1 MKTKITEMSYEEV
14 MNLEKQKH
22 QNPIRPN
29 LFFRTLLKLVSLPD
43 MIKSHFTCHYEGMEK
58 LGKDEPCII
67 LMNHSAFLDLEILT
81 SVLYPRPI
89 NIVASND
96 AFFGKD
102 WLMRHI
108 GCIPTKKY
116 VHDLGLV
123 RDIKYSIETLKTSV
137 AIFPEAGYSM
147 DGAATAIGES
157 MGKMA
162 KLLNVPI
169 VMIKAEG
176 VYLRDPLYN
185 NLQIRKKVN
194 TSATVKYLLS
204 PDDIKS
210 MTSDEINEIVQRE
223 FTFDYF
229 TWQKENKVVI
239 DEPFRADY
247 LNRVLFKCPHC
258 MKEGNMEG
266 RGIHIRCKECGV
278 SYTLDELGYLKND
291 DGETKF
297 DHIPTWYA
305 WQRSEI
311 KKQIEN
317 DEYHLDIPVD
327 ICCSKDT
334 KNMYHIGE
342 GRLTHNRSGFVLEGV
357 NGELHYEQKSLAS
370 YSLCAD
376 FYFYEIGDV
385 VVLGN
390 NKMLYYL
397 FPKCEGDVVAKI
409 RIAQEELYK
418 IISEEHRIE
427 RAERKAAHEH
437 HEEAAEAPIVEEKK
451 EAAIAE

>member
-266 RGIHIRCKECGV
+266 RGIRIRCKECGV

-311 KKQIEN
+311 KKH
-317 DEYHLDIPVD
+317 EYHLDIPVD

-342 GRLTHNRSGFVLEGV
+342 GRLTHDRSGFVLEGV
-357 NGELHYEQKSLAS
+357 NGELHYEQKPLAS

-437 HEEAAEAPIVEEKK
+437 HEEAAEAPAVEEKK

>member
-1 MKTKITEMSYEEV
+1 MKTKLTEMTYEEV
-14 MNLEKQKH
+14 MNLPKEKH

-29 LFFRTLLKLVSLPD
+29 ILFRTLLKLVSLPD
-43 MIKSHFTCHYEGMEK
+43 IIKSRFSCEYVGMEK
-58 LGKDEPCII
+58 LPKDQPCII
-67 LMNHSAFLDLEILT
+67 LMNHSAFLDLEILS

-89 NIVASND
+89 NIIASND

-108 GCIPTKKY
+108 GCVPTRKY
-116 VHDLGLV
+116 VHGMTLV
-123 RDIKYSIETLKTSV
+123 RDIVYCIKELKTSV

-157 MGKMA
+157 MGKMV
-162 KLLNVPI
+162 KMLGVPV

-185 NLQIRKKVN
+185 NLQIRKNVK
-194 TSATVKYLLS
+194 TSATVKYLIS
-204 PDDIKS
+204 PEEIAK
-210 MTSDEINEIVQRE
+210 MTPEQINEIVQRE

-258 MKEGNMEG
+258 MSEGNMEG
-266 RGIHIRCKECGV
+266 KGTKLRCKDCGAT
-278 SYTLDELGYLKND
+278 YTLDELGYLKND

-305 WQRSEI
+305 WQREEI
-311 KKQIEN
+311 KKQLLAG
-317 DEYHLDIPVD
+317 EYNIDIPVD
-327 ICCSKDT
+327 ICCSRDT
-334 KNMYHIGE
+334 KKMYHVGE
-342 GRLTHNRSGFVLEGV
+342 GRLTHNRDGFHLTGFD
-357 NGELHYEQKSLAS
+357 GALDYEQKPLAS

-376 FYFYEIGDV
+376 FYFYELGDV

-390 NKMLYYL
+390 SQVLYYL
-397 FPKCEGDVVAKI
+397 FPKCEGDIVAKI

-418 IISEEHRIE
+418 II
-427 RAERKAAHEH
+427 
-437 HEEAAEAPIVEEKK
+437 AAENAEKRTKRKLEK
-451 EAAIAE
+451 ENAEA

>member
-1 MKTKITEMSYEEV
+1 MKTKLTEMTYEEV
-14 MNLEKQKH
+14 MNLPKEKH

-29 LFFRTLLKLVSLPD
+29 ILFRTLLKLVSLPD
-43 MIKSHFTCHYEGMEK
+43 IIKSRFSCEYVGMEK
-58 LGKDEPCII
+58 LPKDQPCII
-67 LMNHSAFLDLEILT
+67 LMNHSAFLDLEILS

-89 NIVASND
+89 NIIASND

-108 GCIPTKKY
+108 GCVPTRKY
-116 VHDLGLV
+116 VHGMTLV
-123 RDIKYSIETLKTSV
+123 RDIIYCIKELKTSV

-157 MGKMA
+157 MGKMV
-162 KLLNVPI
+162 KMLGVPV

-185 NLQIRKKVN
+185 NLQIRKSVK
-194 TSATVKYLLS
+194 TSATVKYLIS
-204 PDDIKS
+204 PEEIAE
-210 MTSDEINEIVQRE
+210 MTPEEINEIVQRE

-258 MKEGNMEG
+258 MSEGNMEG
-266 RGIHIRCKECGV
+266 KGTKLRCKDCGAT
-278 SYTLDELGYLKND
+278 YTLDELGYLKND

-305 WQRSEI
+305 WQREEI
-311 KKQIEN
+311 KKQLLAG
-317 DEYHLDIPVD
+317 EYNIDIPVD
-327 ICCSKDT
+327 ICCSRDT
-334 KNMYHIGE
+334 KKMYHVGE
-342 GRLTHNRSGFVLEGV
+342 GRLTHNRDGFHLTGFD
-357 NGELHYEQKSLAS
+357 GALDYEQKPLAS

-376 FYFYEIGDV
+376 FYFYELGDV

-390 NKMLYYL
+390 SQVLYYL
-397 FPKCEGDVVAKI
+397 FPKCEGDIVAKI

-418 IISEEHRIE
+418 II
-427 RAERKAAHEH
+427 
-437 HEEAAEAPIVEEKK
+437 AAENAEKRAKRKLEK
-451 EAAIAE
+451 ENAEA

>member
-1 MKTKITEMSYEEV
+1 MKTKITEMSYSEV

-29 LFFRTLLKLVSLPD
+29 LFFRTLLKLVGIPD
-43 MIKSHFTCHYEGMEK
+43 MIKSHFTCEYVGMEK

-108 GCIPTKKY
+108 GCIPTRKY

-123 RDIKYSIETLKTSV
+123 RDIKYAIENLKTSV

-147 DGAATAIGES
+147 DGSATSIGES
-157 MGKMA
+157 MGKLVKM
-162 KLLNVPI
+162 LNVPI

-185 NLQIRKKVN
+185 NLQIRKNVK

-204 PDDIKS
+204 PEEIQE

-229 TWQKENKVVI
+229 TWQKENKIVI
-239 DEPFRADY
+239 DEPFRADC

-258 MKEGNMEG
+258 MEEGQMEG
-266 RGIHIRCKECGV
+266 KGIHIVCKKCGV

-305 WQRSEI
+305 WQREEI
-311 KKQIEN
+311 KKQILN

-342 GRLTHNRSGFVLEGV
+342 GRLTHDRHGFVLDGV
-357 NGELHYEQKSLAS
+357 GGELHYEQKPLSS

-385 VVLGN
+385 VVVGN

-418 IISEEHRIE
+418 IISDEHRLE
-427 RAERKAAHEH
+427 REERKKAQEH
-437 HEEAAEAPIVEEKK
+437 HEEAAPAPAEEEKAM
-451 EAAIAE
+451 AAAAE

>member
-1 MKTKITEMSYEEV
+1 MKTKMTEMTYEEV
-14 MNLEKQKH
+14 MNLPKEKH

-29 LFFRTLLKLVSLPD
+29 ILFRTLLKLVSLPD
-43 MIKSHFTCHYEGMEK
+43 IIKSRFSCEYVGMEK
-58 LGKDEPCII
+58 LPKDQPCII
-67 LMNHSAFLDLEILT
+67 LMNHSAFLDLEILS

-89 NIVASND
+89 NIIASND

-108 GCIPTKKY
+108 GCVPTRKY
-116 VHDLGLV
+116 VHGMTLV
-123 RDIKYSIETLKTSV
+123 RDIVYCIKELKTSV

-157 MGKMA
+157 MGKMV
-162 KLLNVPI
+162 KMLGVPV

-185 NLQIRKKVN
+185 NLQIRKNVK
-194 TSATVKYLLS
+194 TSATVKYLIS
-204 PDDIKS
+204 PEEIAE
-210 MTSDEINEIVQRE
+210 MTPEEINEVVQRE

-229 TWQKENKVVI
+229 TWQKENKLVI

-258 MKEGNMEG
+258 MSEGNMEG
-266 RGIHIRCKECGV
+266 KGTKLRCKDCGAT
-278 SYTLDELGYLKND
+278 YTLDELGYLKND

-305 WQRSEI
+305 WQREEI
-311 KKQIEN
+311 KKQLLSG
-317 DEYHLDIPVD
+317 EYNIDIPVD
-327 ICCSKDT
+327 ICCSRDT
-334 KNMYHIGE
+334 KKMYHVGE
-342 GRLTHNRSGFVLEGV
+342 GRLTHNRDGFHLTGFD
-357 NGELHYEQKSLAS
+357 GALDYEQKPLAS

-376 FYFYEIGDV
+376 FYFYELGDV

-390 NKMLYYL
+390 SQVLYYL
-397 FPKCEGDVVAKI
+397 FPKCEGDIVAKI

-418 IISEEHRIE
+418 II
-427 RAERKAAHEH
+427 
-437 HEEAAEAPIVEEKK
+437 AAENAEKRTKRKLEK
-451 EAAIAE
+451 ESAEA

>member
-1 MKTKITEMSYEEV
+1 MKTKITEMTYEQV
-14 MNLEKQKH
+14 MNLPKEQH

-29 LFFRTLLKLVSLPD
+29 IFFRTLLKLVGLPD
-43 MIKSHFTCHYEGMEK
+43 ILGSKFTCRYEGMEK
-58 LGKDEPCII
+58 LPKDQPCII

-81 SVLYPRPI
+81 SVLYPRAV
-89 NIVASND
+89 NIIASND

-108 GCIPTKKY
+108 GCVPTRKY
-116 VHDLGLV
+116 VHGMQLV
-123 RDIKYSIETLKTSV
+123 RDIIYCIKELKSSV

-147 DGAATAIGES
+147 DGSATAIGES
-157 MGKMA
+157 MGKMV
-162 KLLNVPI
+162 KMLGVPV

-185 NLQIRKKVN
+185 NLQIRKSVK
-194 TSATVKYLLS
+194 TSATVKYLIS
-204 PDDIKS
+204 SEEIERMS
-210 MTSDEINEIVQRE
+210 ADEINEIVQRE

-239 DEPFRADY
+239 DEPFRADC

-258 MKEGNMEG
+258 MKEGQMEG
-266 RGIHIRCKECGV
+266 KGEKIRCKECGV
-278 SYTLDELGYLKND
+278 TYTLDELGYLKND

-305 WQRSEI
+305 WQREEI
-311 KKQIEN
+311 KNQLLRG
-317 DEYHLDIPVD
+317 EYNLDIPVD

-334 KNMYHIGE
+334 KNMYHVGE
-342 GRLTHNRSGFVLEGV
+342 GRLTHSREGFHLTGCD
-357 NGELHYEQKSLAS
+357 GALDYEQKPLSS

-385 VVLGN
+385 VVVGN
-390 NKMLYYL
+390 NQMLYYL
-397 FPKCEGDVVAKI
+397 FPKCEGDIVAKI

-418 IISEEHRIE
+418 IISAENEER
-427 RAERKAAHEH
+427 RKARK
-437 HEEAAEAPIVEEKK
+437 AEK
-451 EAAIAE
+451 EAANA

>member
-1 MKTKITEMSYEEV
+1 MKTKLTEMTYEEV
-14 MNLEKQKH
+14 MNLPKEKH

-29 LFFRTLLKLVSLPD
+29 IFFRTLLKLVSLPD
-43 MIKSHFTCHYEGMEK
+43 IIKSRFSCEYVGMEK
-58 LGKDEPCII
+58 LPKDQPCII
-67 LMNHSAFLDLEILT
+67 LMNHSAFLDLEILS

-89 NIVASND
+89 NIIASND

-108 GCIPTKKY
+108 GCVPTRKY
-116 VHDLGLV
+116 VHGMTLV
-123 RDIKYSIETLKTSV
+123 RDVVYCIKELKTSV

-157 MGKMA
+157 MGKMV
-162 KLLNVPI
+162 KMLGVPV

-185 NLQIRKKVN
+185 NLQIRKNVK
-194 TSATVKYLLS
+194 TSATVKYLIS
-204 PDDIKS
+204 PEEIAE
-210 MTSDEINEIVQRE
+210 MTPEEINEIVQRE

-229 TWQKENKVVI
+229 TWQKENEVVV

-258 MKEGNMEG
+258 MSEGNMEG
-266 RGIHIRCKECGV
+266 KGTKLRCKDCGAT
-278 SYTLDELGYLKND
+278 YTLDELGYLKND

-305 WQRSEI
+305 WQREEI
-311 KKQIEN
+311 KKQLLSG
-317 DEYHLDIPVD
+317 EYNIDIPVD
-327 ICCSKDT
+327 ICCSRDT
-334 KNMYHIGE
+334 KKMYHVGE
-342 GRLTHNRSGFVLEGV
+342 GRLTHNRDGLHLTGFDGALD
-357 NGELHYEQKSLAS
+357 YEQKPLAS

-376 FYFYEIGDV
+376 FYFYELGDV

-390 NKMLYYL
+390 SQVLYYL
-397 FPKCEGDVVAKI
+397 FPKCEGDIVAKI

-418 IISEEHRIE
+418 II
-427 RAERKAAHEH
+427 
-437 HEEAAEAPIVEEKK
+437 AAENAEKRTKRKLEK
-451 EAAIAE
+451 ENAEA

>member
-1 MKTKITEMSYEEV
+1 MKTKLTEMTYEEV
-14 MNLEKQKH
+14 MNLPKEKH

-29 LFFRTLLKLVSLPD
+29 ILFRTLLKLVSLPD
-43 MIKSHFTCHYEGMEK
+43 IIKSHFSCEYVGMEK
-58 LGKDEPCII
+58 LPKDQPCII
-67 LMNHSAFLDLEILT
+67 LMNHSAFLDLEILS

-89 NIVASND
+89 NIIASND

-108 GCIPTKKY
+108 GCVPTRKY
-116 VHDLGLV
+116 VHGMTLV
-123 RDIKYSIETLKTSV
+123 RDIVYCIKELKTSV

-157 MGKMA
+157 MGKMV
-162 KLLNVPI
+162 KMLGVPV

-185 NLQIRKKVN
+185 NLQIRKNVK
-194 TSATVKYLLS
+194 TSATVKYLIS
-204 PDDIKS
+204 PEEIAE
-210 MTSDEINEIVQRE
+210 MTPEEINEIVQRE

-258 MKEGNMEG
+258 MSEGNMEG
-266 RGIHIRCKECGV
+266 KGTKLRCKDCGAT
-278 SYTLDELGYLKND
+278 YTLDELGYLKND

-305 WQRSEI
+305 WQREEI
-311 KKQIEN
+311 KKQLLSG
-317 DEYHLDIPVD
+317 EYNIDIPVD
-327 ICCSKDT
+327 ICCSRDT
-334 KNMYHIGE
+334 KKMYHVGE
-342 GRLTHNRSGFVLEGV
+342 GRLTHNRDGFHLTGFD
-357 NGELHYEQKSLAS
+357 GALDYEQKPLAS

-376 FYFYEIGDV
+376 FYFYELGDV

-390 NKMLYYL
+390 SQVLYYL
-397 FPKCEGDVVAKI
+397 FPKCEGDIVAKI

-418 IISEEHRIE
+418 II
-427 RAERKAAHEH
+427 
-437 HEEAAEAPIVEEKK
+437 AAENAEKRTKRKLEK
-451 EAAIAE
+451 ENAEA

>member
-1 MKTKITEMSYEEV
+1 MKTKLTEMTYEEV
-14 MNLEKQKH
+14 MNLPKEKH

-29 LFFRTLLKLVSLPD
+29 ILFRTLLKLVSLPD
-43 MIKSHFTCHYEGMEK
+43 IIKSRFSCEYVGMEK
-58 LGKDEPCII
+58 LKKDQPCII
-67 LMNHSAFLDLEILT
+67 LMNHSAFLDLEILS

-108 GCIPTKKY
+108 GCVPTRKY
-116 VHDLGLV
+116 VHGMTLV
-123 RDIKYSIETLKTSV
+123 RDIVYCIKELKTSV

-157 MGKMA
+157 MGKMV
-162 KLLNVPI
+162 KMLGVPV

-185 NLQIRKKVN
+185 NLQIRKNVK
-194 TSATVKYLLS
+194 TSATVKYLIS
-204 PDDIKS
+204 PEEITE
-210 MTSDEINEIVQRE
+210 MTPEEINEIVQRE

-258 MKEGNMEG
+258 MSEGNMEG
-266 RGIHIRCKECGV
+266 KGIKLRCKDCGAT
-278 SYTLDELGYLKND
+278 YTLDELGYLKND

-305 WQRSEI
+305 WQREEI
-311 KKQIEN
+311 KKQLLAG
-317 DEYHLDIPVD
+317 EYNIDIPVD
-327 ICCSKDT
+327 ICCSRDT
-334 KNMYHIGE
+334 KKMYHVGE
-342 GRLTHNRSGFVLEGV
+342 GRLTHNRDGFHLTGFD
-357 NGELHYEQKSLAS
+357 GALDYEQKPLAS

-376 FYFYEIGDV
+376 FYFYELGDI

-390 NKMLYYL
+390 SQVLYYL
-397 FPKCEGDVVAKI
+397 FPKCEGDIVAKI
-409 RIAQEELYK
+409 RIAHEELYK
-418 IISEEHRIE
+418 II
-427 RAERKAAHEH
+427 
-437 HEEAAEAPIVEEKK
+437 AAENAEKRTKRKLEK
-451 EAAIAE
+451 ENAEA

>member
-1 MKTKITEMSYEEV
+1 MKTKLTEMTYEEV
-14 MNLEKQKH
+14 MNLPKEKH

-29 LFFRTLLKLVSLPD
+29 ILFRTLLKLVSLPD
-43 MIKSHFTCHYEGMEK
+43 IIKSRFSCEYVGMEK
-58 LGKDEPCII
+58 LPKDQPCII
-67 LMNHSAFLDLEILT
+67 LMNHSAFLDLEILS

-89 NIVASND
+89 NIIASND

-108 GCIPTKKY
+108 GCVPTRKY
-116 VHDLGLV
+116 VHGMTLV
-123 RDIKYSIETLKTSV
+123 RDIVYCIKELKTSV

-157 MGKMA
+157 MGKMV
-162 KLLNVPI
+162 KMLGVPV

-185 NLQIRKKVN
+185 NLQIRKNVK
-194 TSATVKYLLS
+194 TSATVKYLIS
-204 PDDIKS
+204 PEEIAE
-210 MTSDEINEIVQRE
+210 MTPEQINEIVQRE

-258 MKEGNMEG
+258 MSEGNMEG
-266 RGIHIRCKECGV
+266 KGTKLRCKDCGAT
-278 SYTLDELGYLKND
+278 YTLDELGYLKND

-305 WQRSEI
+305 WQREEI
-311 KKQIEN
+311 KKQLLAG
-317 DEYHLDIPVD
+317 EYNIDIPVD
-327 ICCSKDT
+327 ICCSRDT
-334 KNMYHIGE
+334 KKMYHVGE
-342 GRLTHNRSGFVLEGV
+342 GRLTHNRDGFHLTGFD
-357 NGELHYEQKSLAS
+357 GALDYEQKPLAS

-376 FYFYEIGDV
+376 FYFYELGDV

-390 NKMLYYL
+390 SQVLYYL
-397 FPKCEGDVVAKI
+397 FPKCEGDIVAKI

-418 IISEEHRIE
+418 II
-427 RAERKAAHEH
+427 
-437 HEEAAEAPIVEEKK
+437 AAENAEKRTKRKLEK
-451 EAAIAE
+451 ENAEA

>member
-1 MKTKITEMSYEEV
+1 MKTKMTEMTYEEV
-14 MNLEKQKH
+14 MNLPKEKH

-29 LFFRTLLKLVSLPD
+29 ILFRTLLKLVSLPD
-43 MIKSHFTCHYEGMEK
+43 IIKSRFSCEYVGMEK
-58 LGKDEPCII
+58 LPKDQPCII
-67 LMNHSAFLDLEILT
+67 LMNHSAFLDLEILS

-89 NIVASND
+89 NIIASND

-108 GCIPTKKY
+108 GCVPTRKY
-116 VHDLGLV
+116 VHGMTLV
-123 RDIKYSIETLKTSV
+123 RDIVYCIKELKTSV

-157 MGKMA
+157 MGKMV
-162 KLLNVPI
+162 KMLGVPV

-185 NLQIRKKVN
+185 NLQIRKNVK
-194 TSATVKYLLS
+194 TSATVKYLIS
-204 PDDIKS
+204 PEEIAE
-210 MTSDEINEIVQRE
+210 MTPEQINEIVQRE

-229 TWQKENKVVI
+229 TWQKENEVVI

-258 MKEGNMEG
+258 MSEGNMEG
-266 RGIHIRCKECGV
+266 KGTKLRCKDCGAT
-278 SYTLDELGYLKND
+278 YTLDELGYLKND

-305 WQRSEI
+305 WQREEI
-311 KKQIEN
+311 KKQLLAG
-317 DEYHLDIPVD
+317 EYNIDIPVD
-327 ICCSKDT
+327 ICCSRDT
-334 KNMYHIGE
+334 KKMYHVGE
-342 GRLTHNRSGFVLEGV
+342 GRLTHNRDGFHLTGFD
-357 NGELHYEQKSLAS
+357 GALDYEQKPLAS

-376 FYFYEIGDV
+376 FYFYELGDV

-390 NKMLYYL
+390 SQVLYYL
-397 FPKCEGDVVAKI
+397 FPKCEGDIVAKI

-418 IISEEHRIE
+418 II
-427 RAERKAAHEH
+427 
-437 HEEAAEAPIVEEKK
+437 AAENAEKRTKRKLEK
-451 EAAIAE
+451 ENAEA

>member
-1 MKTKITEMSYEEV
+1 MKTKLTEMTYEEV
-14 MNLEKQKH
+14 MNLPKEKH

-29 LFFRTLLKLVSLPD
+29 ILFRTLLKLVSLPD
-43 MIKSHFTCHYEGMEK
+43 IIKSRFSCEYVGMEK
-58 LGKDEPCII
+58 LSKDQPCII
-67 LMNHSAFLDLEILT
+67 LMNHSAFLDLEILS

-89 NIVASND
+89 NIIASND

-108 GCIPTKKY
+108 GCVPTRKY
-116 VHDLGLV
+116 VHGMTLV
-123 RDIKYSIETLKTSV
+123 RDIVYCIKELKTSV

-157 MGKMA
+157 MGKMV
-162 KLLNVPI
+162 KMLGVPV

-185 NLQIRKKVN
+185 NLQIRKNVK
-194 TSATVKYLLS
+194 TSATVKYLIS
-204 PDDIKS
+204 PEEIAK
-210 MTSDEINEIVQRE
+210 MTPEQINEIVQRE

-258 MKEGNMEG
+258 MSEGNMEG
-266 RGIHIRCKECGV
+266 KGTKLRCKDCGAT
-278 SYTLDELGYLKND
+278 YTLDELGYLKND

-305 WQRSEI
+305 WQREEI
-311 KKQIEN
+311 KKQLLSG
-317 DEYHLDIPVD
+317 EYNIDIPVD
-327 ICCSKDT
+327 ICCSRDT
-334 KNMYHIGE
+334 KKMYHVGE
-342 GRLTHNRSGFVLEGV
+342 GRLTHNRDGFHLTGFD
-357 NGELHYEQKSLAS
+357 GALDYEQKPLAS

-376 FYFYEIGDV
+376 FYFYELGDV

-390 NKMLYYL
+390 SQVLYYL
-397 FPKCEGDVVAKI
+397 FPKCEGDIVAKI

-418 IISEEHRIE
+418 II
-427 RAERKAAHEH
+427 
-437 HEEAAEAPIVEEKK
+437 AAENAEKRTKRKLEK
-451 EAAIAE
+451 ENAEA

>member
-1 MKTKITEMSYEEV
+1 MKTKLTEMTYEEV
-14 MNLEKQKH
+14 MNLPKEKH

-29 LFFRTLLKLVSLPD
+29 ILFRTLLKLVSLPD
-43 MIKSHFTCHYEGMEK
+43 IIKSRFSCEYVGMEK
-58 LGKDEPCII
+58 LPKDQPCII
-67 LMNHSAFLDLEILT
+67 LMNHSAFLDLEILS

-89 NIVASND
+89 NIIASND

-108 GCIPTKKY
+108 GCVPTRKY
-116 VHDLGLV
+116 VHGMTLV
-123 RDIKYSIETLKTSV
+123 RDIVYCIKELKTSV

-157 MGKMA
+157 MGKMV
-162 KLLNVPI
+162 KMLGVPV

-185 NLQIRKKVN
+185 NLQIRKNVK
-194 TSATVKYLLS
+194 TSATVKYLIS
-204 PDDIKS
+204 PEEIAE
-210 MTSDEINEIVQRE
+210 MTPEQINEIVQRE

-229 TWQKENKVVI
+229 TWQKENEVVI

-258 MKEGNMEG
+258 MSEGNMEG
-266 RGIHIRCKECGV
+266 KGIKLRCKDCGAT
-278 SYTLDELGYLKND
+278 YTLDELGYLKND

-305 WQRSEI
+305 WQREEI
-311 KKQIEN
+311 KKQLLAG
-317 DEYHLDIPVD
+317 EYNIDIPVD
-327 ICCSKDT
+327 ICCSRDT
-334 KNMYHIGE
+334 KKMYHVGE
-342 GRLTHNRSGFVLEGV
+342 GRLTHNRDGFHLTGFD
-357 NGELHYEQKSLAS
+357 GALDYEQKPLAS

-376 FYFYEIGDV
+376 FYFYELGDV

-390 NKMLYYL
+390 SQVLYYL
-397 FPKCEGDVVAKI
+397 FPKCEGDIVAKI

-418 IISEEHRIE
+418 II
-427 RAERKAAHEH
+427 
-437 HEEAAEAPIVEEKK
+437 AAENAEKRTKRKLEK
-451 EAAIAE
+451 ESAEA

>member
-1 MKTKITEMSYEEV
+1 MKTKMTEMTYEEV
-14 MNLEKQKH
+14 MNLPKEKH

-29 LFFRTLLKLVSLPD
+29 ILFRTLLKLVSLPD
-43 MIKSHFTCHYEGMEK
+43 IIKSRFSCEYVGMEK
-58 LGKDEPCII
+58 LPKDQPCII
-67 LMNHSAFLDLEILT
+67 LMNHSAFLDLEILS

-89 NIVASND
+89 NIIASND

-108 GCIPTKKY
+108 GCVPTRKY
-116 VHDLGLV
+116 VHGMTLV
-123 RDIKYSIETLKTSV
+123 RDIVYCIKELKTSV

-147 DGAATAIGES
+147 DGSATAIGES
-157 MGKMA
+157 MGKMV
-162 KLLNVPI
+162 KMLGVPV

-185 NLQIRKKVN
+185 NLQIRKNVK
-194 TSATVKYLLS
+194 TSATVKYLIS
-204 PDDIKS
+204 PEEIAE
-210 MTSDEINEIVQRE
+210 MTPEQINEIVQRE

-229 TWQKENKVVI
+229 TWQKENEVVI

-258 MKEGNMEG
+258 MSEGNMEG
-266 RGIHIRCKECGV
+266 KGTKLRCKDCGAT
-278 SYTLDELGYLKND
+278 YTLDELGYLKND

-305 WQRSEI
+305 WQREEI
-311 KKQIEN
+311 KKQLLAG
-317 DEYHLDIPVD
+317 EYNIDIPVD
-327 ICCSKDT
+327 ICCSRDT
-334 KNMYHIGE
+334 KKMYHVGE
-342 GRLTHNRSGFVLEGV
+342 GRLTHNRDGFHLTGFD
-357 NGELHYEQKSLAS
+357 GALDYEQKPLAS

-376 FYFYEIGDV
+376 FYFYELGDV

-390 NKMLYYL
+390 SQVLYYL
-397 FPKCEGDVVAKI
+397 FPKCEGDIVAKI

-418 IISEEHRIE
+418 II
-427 RAERKAAHEH
+427 
-437 HEEAAEAPIVEEKK
+437 AAENAEKRTKRKLEK
-451 EAAIAE
+451 ENAEA